1 MVATLD
7 QPGLQRRL
15 ALASLLPVVVLAAG
29 CGTRDDADAAAP
41 SAPTEAVTSASQ
53 AATTPDCS
61 DVWVVGERLPEDYG
75 GCQEGGV
82 PVEDTTVP
90 CAIGDVLVEHGE
102 GYYATPGRPIR
113 LAEGGF
119 AADPAYQRVHTVCT
133 G

>member
-7 QPGLQRRL
+7 QTGLTRRL
-15 ALASLLPVVVLAAG
+15 PLASLLPVLVLVAG

-41 SAPTEAVTSASQ
+41 SAPTEAVTSAST

-61 DVWVVGERLPEDYG
+61 EVWVVGERLPEGYA

-82 PVEDTTVP
+82 PADDTTVP
-90 CAIGDVLVEHGE
+90 CSMGDTLVRHGD
-102 GYYATPGRPIR
+102 GFYATPGHPVR

-119 AADPAYQRVHTVCT
+119 AADAAYQRIYTTCT